1 MPRCDVGRIRQTEA
15 VSENIYDILESLRA
29 AALDNRDKG
38 DRFERLIKAFL
49 ETDPEWQQRFSTV
62 EFFTKWEHN
71 TGGKDIGIDLVAKNR
86 YEDGWSAIQ
95 CKFYD
100 AGAKIAKADIDSFL
114 AISYRPDFN
123 FTQRYL
129 FDTADGWSGN
139 AEETLKGQVQRIDI
153 SMLDDP
159 AIDWSAWSLDQPEKV
174 LYTGPKKLRP
184 HQTKALNDVRTGFTD
199 QDRGKLIMACGTGKT
214 FTSLKIAEELVG
226 KGGRVLFLV
235 PSIQLLSQSLRE
247 WMAQTTVGIRPF
259 AVCSDV
265 RVGRRDANSDDQDQS
280 TIDLSE
286 PPTTDPAKLAL
297 RYSQNPSPDAMTV
310 VFSTYQSIDVV
321 IQAQQHGL
329 DEFDLV
335 ISDEAH
341 RTSGVSIK
349 GEARLSHF
357 LKVHDANALK
367 AKKRLYMTATPRV
380 FDDSVKRKADDAEA
394 ILFDMDDD
402 NTFGK
407 ELHRLGFGQAV
418 ESNLLTDYKV
428 LVLAV
433 DENYVAKHFQA
444 QWGSEI
450 PLDDI
455 AKLVGCWNGLDKHF
469 KETDEAIS
477 DWRPMKTAVAF
488 ARDIASSKAAATV
501 FPEVSN
507 KINSAITDGDGRR
520 PLAVEAKH
528 VDGTM
533 GIHERNAKL
542 AWLEEGTDEAVCRIL
557 TNARCLSE
565 GVDVPALD
573 AVLFLTPRSSQVDVV
588 QSVGRVMRLAPGK
601 ELGYIILPVVIPA
614 GMSPEEALQDNERYR
629 VVWQVLQALR
639 SHDDRFNAE
648 INKINLNKK
657 RSPRIK
663 VISVTDPDDKFGDGE
678 GQDEGPQFEQQEF
691 EFPADEVI
699 DAMYARIVQ
708 KVGERQYWAKWAGEV
723 AVIAEKH
730 ITRIEGLLAHPY
742 SKQAVEFKRFLKG
755 LRGNLNQNITE
766 QEAIEMLAQHLI
778 TRPIFE
784 KLFEGYDF
792 SAHNPVAQVMEKMLA
807 VLDEKNLEDENQ
819 TLRGFYESVGRRVEG
834 VDNAEGKQKILI
846 ELYDNFFRAAFK
858 RSQEKLGIVYSPTEV
873 VDFIL
878 RSADAVLR
886 QEFDQALTDEDVHIL
901 DGFLGTGTF
910 LVRLLQS
917 GLIKQEDLPRKYAN
931 ELHGNEILLLAYYI
945 ATVNLETTYQELT
958 GESKAF
964 EGLVLTDTFQSWE
977 PDDRPDL
984 EVFQENNKRLE
995 ALKKLKIT
1003 VIVGNPPY
1011 SIGQDRANDQNV
1023 NEAYPSLDEEIRRTY
1038 GKEAAGSSIRGLYDS
1053 YVRAIKW
1060 ASLQISE
1067 RGVIAYVS
1075 NGGWIDSNSAD
1086 GMRLSLASEFS
1097 SIYVWNLR
1105 GNQRTAGEQ
1114 SRKEGGKVFGG
1125 GSRATVA
1132 ITVLVKN
1139 PEKSGAAEIF
1149 YTEVEDY
1156 LSREEKL
1163 ALVEATPTVLDLHS
1177 EMVKPNPHGDW
1188 INQRGADFAQFAALH
1203 GGDDWSIFGI
1213 TSKGLTTNRDA
1224 WIYNSSTSVVNS
1236 SVKKL
1241 IDTFRRSLLGT
1252 KVVDAKQISWSRR
1265 LESMLR
1271 LKRDIPEPSGELR
1284 LATYRPFFRQ
1294 QAHFSQS
1301 LNEDRRRI
1309 PLLYP
1314 YANAKNMGFY
1324 TTGSAAPQFA
1334 ALGVGPLPDLNFYG
1348 GGGGQF
1354 FPRYRYEQVGATE
1367 TGQGAFNFDDED
1379 TSEGYRQVD
1388 NVTDEALAKFRTV
1401 YPGQSVTKDDV
1412 FFYVYGVLHSDD
1424 YRTAYAS
1431 DLKKTLPRVPFATD
1445 FRTFVEAGR
1454 TLFELHVNYEE
1465 ADLHPLTGLEVTPLA
1480 GTDEYEFFAVEKTKF
1495 AGSGTNKDK
1504 STIVYNRNITLSG
1517 VPDAAHRYLLGSRSA
1532 LEWLMDRYQ
1541 VKVDSAS
1548 EIKNDPNEWSREV
1561 GNPRYILDLY
1571 ARIVTVSVETMKIV
1585 DGLPPLDIIES
1596 QS

>member
-1 MPRCDVGRIRQTEA
+1 

-29 AALDNRDKG
+29 SALDNRDKG

-62 EFFTKWEHN
+62 EFFTNWELN

-86 YEDGWSAIQ
+86 YDDGWSAIQ

-100 AGAKIAKADIDSFL
+100 AGTRIAKADIDSFL

-123 FTQRYL
+123 FTHRYL
-129 FDTADGWSGN
+129 FDTAEGWSGN

-174 LYTGPKKLRP
+174 LYTGPKFLRP
-184 HQTKALNDVRTGFTD
+184 HQIKALNDVRIGFTD

-247 WMAQTTVGIRPF
+247 WMAQTSVGIRPF

-265 RVGRRDANSDDQDQS
+265 RVGRRDANNDEQDQS

-297 RYSQNPSPDAMTV
+297 RYGQNPSPEAMTV

-357 LKVHDANALK
+357 LKVHDGDALK

-394 ILFDMDDD
+394 VLFDMADE

-407 ELHRLGFGQAV
+407 ELHRLGFGDAV

-488 ARDIASSKAAATV
+488 ARDIASSKVAATV

-507 KINSAITDGDGRR
+507 KINNAISEGDGRR
-520 PLAVEAKH
+520 PLVVEAKH

-542 AWLEEGTDEAVCRIL
+542 AWLKEGTDESVCRIL

-657 RSPRIK
+657 RSPRIS
-663 VISVTDPDDKFGDGE
+663 VISVTDPSDESGRGE
-678 GQDEGPQFEQQEF
+678 GQEDGPHFEQQEF
-691 EFPADEVI
+691 DFPADEVI

-708 KVGERQYWAKWAGEV
+708 KVGERQYWAKWASEV
-723 AVIAEKH
+723 AVIAEKQ
-730 ITRIEGLLAHPY
+730 ITRIEGLLAKPY
-742 SKQAVEFKRFLKG
+742 SKQAIEFKRFLKG
-755 LRGNLNQNITE
+755 LRGNLNDNITG
-766 QEAIEMLAQHLI
+766 QEAVEMLAQHLI

-784 KLFEGYDF
+784 KLFDGYHF
-792 SAHNPVAQVMEKMLA
+792 TSHNPVAQVMETMLA
-807 VLDEKNLEDENQ
+807 VLDEKNLEDENE
-819 TLRGFYESVGRRVEG
+819 TLRGFYDSVGRRVDG
-834 VDNAEGKQKILI
+834 VDNSEGKQKILI

-858 RSQEKLGIVYSPTEV
+858 RSQEKLGIVYSPTEI

-878 RSADAVLR
+878 RSANSVLEH
-886 QEFDQALTDEDVHIL
+886 EFGQTLTDENVHIL
-901 DGFLGTGTF
+901 DGFVGTGTF

-917 GLIKQEDLPRKYAN
+917 GLIKPEDLARKYAN

-945 ATVNLETTYQELT
+945 ATVNLETTYRELT
-958 GESKAF
+958 GDARAF
-964 EGLVLTDTFQSWE
+964 EGLVLADTFQSWE
-977 PDDRPDL
+977 PSDRPDL
-984 EVFQENNKRLE
+984 EVFEENNKRLE

-1011 SIGQDRANDQNV
+1011 SHKQGSSNDNNAN
-1023 NEAYPSLDEEIRRTY
+1023 EKYPALDDEIRATY
-1038 GKEAAGSSIRGLYDS
+1038 AERSNAKNKNALYDS
-1053 YVRAIKW
+1053 YIRAIKW
-1060 ASLQISE
+1060 AALRIE
-1067 RGVIAYVS
+1067 DRGVIAYVS
-1075 NGGWIDSNSAD
+1075 SNGWLDSKTAD
-1086 GMRLSLASEFS
+1086 GMRLALADEFS
-1097 SIYVWNLR
+1097 SIYIYDLR
-1105 GNQRTAGEQ
+1105 GNQRA
-1114 SRKEGGKVFGG
+1114 SDWRSEGGKVFGE
-1125 GSRATVA
+1125 GSQSGIA
-1132 ITVLVKN
+1132 ISVLVKR
-1139 PEKSGAAEIF
+1139 PGHVGPAEIY
-1149 YTEVEDY
+1149 YTAVNDGLTREAKLEAVASNDSVLGLPSRSIMPNKHGDWLSSRTEGFDQFIAAAGEPEGSIFGAMVNGLGTSRDAWVYASSATQLEASMKIAVETY
-1156 LSREEKL
+1156 KL
-1163 ALVEATPTVLDLHS
+1163 ALSGKVSRNEKKIKWSSSLENTLRRRREIDYDHSPPRTAMYRVFEKKRLYPDHVWLHRPRTVKEFFPTHTTPNCVIYITPS
-1177 EMVKPNPHGDW
+1177 
-1188 INQRGADFAQFAALH
+1188 A
-1203 GGDDWSIFGI
+1203 
-1213 TSKGLTTNRDA
+1213 TSKPFSALM
-1224 WIYNSSTSVVNS
+1224 
-1236 SVKKL
+1236 
-1241 IDTFRRSLLGT
+1241 
-1252 KVVDAKQISWSRR
+1252 VDVI
-1265 LESMLR
+1265 
-1271 LKRDIPEPSGELR
+1271 
-1284 LATYRPFFRQ
+1284 
-1294 QAHFSQS
+1294 
-1301 LNEDRRRI
+1301 
-1309 PLLYP
+1309 
-1314 YANAKNMGFY
+1314 
-1324 TTGSAAPQFA
+1324 
-1334 ALGVGPLPDLNFYG
+1334 PDLNLWG
-1348 GGGGQF
+1348 SEGGQAL
-1354 FPRYRYEQVGATE
+1354 PRYRYEPAEAT
-1367 TGQGAFNFDDED
+1367 TAGQGAFAFGDGEIID
-1379 TSEGYRQVD
+1379 GYQQVD
-1388 NVTDEALAKFRTV
+1388 NITDEALEVFRQAH
-1401 YPGQSVTKDDV
+1401 PGESISKDDV
-1412 FFYVYGVLHSDD
+1412 FFYTYGLLHSSG
-1424 YRTAYAS
+1424 YRTLYKT
-1431 DLKKTLPRVPFATD
+1431 DLRKTLPRVPIVKEFRAFA
-1445 FRTFVEAGR
+1445 EAG
-1454 TLFELHVNYEE
+1454 LSLSQLHLNYETVE
-1465 ADLHPLTGLEVTPLA
+1465 RFALVGLDAEPLPGVDP
-1480 GTDEYEFFAVEKTKF
+1480 YEFFAADKPKF
-1495 AGSGTNKDK
+1495 AGSGSSKDQ
-1504 STIVYNRNITLSG
+1504 SRLIYNRSITLSG
-1517 VPDAAHRYLLGSRSA
+1517 IPEQAHKYLLGSRSA
-1532 LEWLMDRYQ
+1532 LEWLIDRYQ
-1541 VKVDSAS
+1541 VKVDPAS
-1548 EIKNDPNEWSREV
+1548 EIRNDPNDWSREV
-1561 GNPRYILDLY
+1561 DDPRYILDLY

-1585 DGLPPLDIIES
+1585 ESLPPLDIIQPKS
-1596 QS
+1596 

>member
-1 MPRCDVGRIRQTEA
+1 M
-15 VSENIYDILESLRA
+15 SENIYDILESLRA
-29 AALDNRDKG
+29 SALDNRDKG

-62 EFFTKWEHN
+62 EFFTNWALN

-86 YEDGWSAIQ
+86 YDDGWSAIQ

-100 AGAKIAKADIDSFL
+100 AGTRIAKADIDSFL

-123 FTQRYL
+123 FTHRYL
-129 FDTADGWSGN
+129 FDTAEGWSGN

-174 LYTGPKKLRP
+174 LYTGPKFLRP
-184 HQTKALNDVRTGFTD
+184 HQIKALNDVRTGFTD

-247 WMAQTTVGIRPF
+247 WMAQTSVGIRPF

-265 RVGRRDANSDDQDQS
+265 RVGRRDANNDEQDQS

-297 RYSQNPSPDAMTV
+297 RYSQNPSPEAMTV

-329 DEFDLV
+329 EGFDLV

-357 LKVHDANALK
+357 LKVHDGDALK

-394 ILFDMDDD
+394 VLFDMADE

-407 ELHRLGFGQAV
+407 EFHRLGFGDAV

-488 ARDIASSKAAATV
+488 ARDIASSIAAATV

-507 KINSAITDGDGRR
+507 KINNAISEGDGRR
-520 PLAVEAKH
+520 PLVVEAKH

-542 AWLEEGTDEAVCRIL
+542 AWLKEGTDESVCRIL

-657 RSPRIK
+657 RSPRIS
-663 VISVTDPDDKFGDGE
+663 VISVTDPSDESGRGE
-678 GQDEGPQFEQQEF
+678 GQEDGPHFEQQEF
-691 EFPADEVI
+691 DFPADEVI

-708 KVGERQYWAKWAGEV
+708 KVGERQYWAKWASEV

-730 ITRIEGLLAHPY
+730 ITRIEGLLSKPY

-755 LRGNLNQNITE
+755 LRRNLNESITD

-778 TRPIFE
+778 TRPVFE
-784 KLFEGYDF
+784 KLFDGYHF
-792 SAHNPVAQVMEKMLA
+792 TSHNPVAQVMEKMLA
-807 VLDEKNLEDENQ
+807 VLDEKNLEDENE
-819 TLRGFYESVGRRVEG
+819 TLRGFYDSVGRRVDG
-834 VDNAEGKQKILI
+834 VDNSEGKQKILI
-846 ELYDNFFRAAFK
+846 ELYDNFFKAAFR
-858 RSQEKLGIVYSPTEV
+858 RSQEKLGIVYTPVEV
-873 VDFIL
+873 ADFVI
-878 RSADAVLR
+878 RSADAVLKR
-886 QEFDQALTDEDVHIL
+886 EFKQSLSDENVHIL
-901 DGFLGTGTF
+901 DGFTGTGTF
-910 LVRLLQS
+910 LARLLQS
-917 GLIKQEDLPRKYAN
+917 GLIRSEDLPRKYAS

-945 ATVNLETTYQELT
+945 ATVNLETSYQELI
-958 GESKAF
+958 GDARPF

-977 PDDRPDL
+977 PDDVPDL
-984 EVFQENNKRLE
+984 DVFTENNARLD
-995 ALKKLKIT
+995 ALKKLTIT
-1003 VIVGNPPY
+1003 VIVGNPPW
-1011 SIGQDRANDQNV
+1011 SVGQASANDNNA
-1023 NEAYPSLDEEIRRTY
+1023 NERYPALDDAIRKSYSDRSVATN
-1038 GKEAAGSSIRGLYDS
+1038 KNSLYDS
-1053 YVRAIKW
+1053 YIRAFKW
-1060 ASLQISE
+1060 ATLRIRD
-1067 RGVIAYVS
+1067 RGVVAFVS
-1075 NGGWIDSNSAD
+1075 NGGWIDSSTAD
-1086 GMRLSLASEFS
+1086 GLRKAFADEFT

-1105 GNQRTAGEQ
+1105 GNWRGGKA
-1114 SRKEGGKVFGG
+1114 EGGNVFPV
-1125 GSRATVA
+1125 TVSVS

-1139 PEKSGAAEIF
+1139 PDSPQPAQIHYAESADFLSGEQKIAEIAST
-1149 YTEVEDY
+1149 Y
-1156 LSREEKL
+1156 SI
-1163 ALVEATPTVLDLHS
+1163 LDLDS
-1177 EMVKPNPHGDW
+1177 RVIVPNAYGDW
-1188 INQRGADFAQFAALH
+1188 INQRREDFA
-1203 GGDDWSIFGI
+1203 
-1213 TSKGLTTNRDA
+1213 
-1224 WIYNSSTSVVNS
+1224 
-1236 SVKKL
+1236 KL
-1241 IDTFRRSLLGT
+1241 MPLVGT
-1252 KVVDAKQISWSRR
+1252 KDAVFSIASNGPTTSRDMWVYSSSKSRVVENVRRTLDTYSEVVAGRTVEDSKRISWSRGLR
-1265 LESMLR
+1265 KRAKNGERIDFNESALR
-1271 LKRDIPEPSGELR
+1271 TS
-1284 LATYRPFFRQ
+1284 AYRPFFRQ
-1294 QAHFSQS
+1294 HLYFDAR
-1301 LNEDRRRI
+1301 LNEIQSKMRSIFPTADSANWSIYQVGSGSDVPFSVLATRHI
-1309 PLLYP
+1309 PDLHLTG
-1314 YANAKNMGFY
+1314 A
-1324 TTGSAAPQFA
+1324 GSA
-1334 ALGVGPLPDLNFYG
+1334 
-1348 GGGGQF
+1348 GQV
-1354 FPRYRYEQVGATE
+1354 FPRYRYEQAGTTE
-1367 TGQGAFNFDDED
+1367 KGQGAFTLEEDEVVD
-1379 TSEGYRQVD
+1379 GYRRID
-1388 NVTDEALAKFRTV
+1388 NITDDALLRFRVV
-1401 YPGQSVTKDDV
+1401 YPNESIDKDDIY
-1412 FFYVYGVLHSDD
+1412 FYIYGLLHSKE
-1424 YRTAYAS
+1424 YREAYGA
-1431 DLKKTLPRVPFATD
+1431 DLKKMLPRIPFVEQ
-1445 FRTFVEAGR
+1445 FRPYVEAGR
-1454 TLFELHVNYEE
+1454 SLSRLHLDYEAVE
-1465 ADLHPLTGLEVTPLA
+1465 RYPLA
-1480 GTDEYEFFAVEKTKF
+1480 GLDVAPLDGTDEYEFFAVEKTKF
-1495 AGSGTNKDK
+1495 LGNGANKDK

-1517 VPDAAHRYLLGSRSA
+1517 VPDAAHRFLVGSRSA
-1532 LEWLMDRYQ
+1532 LEWVMDRYQ

-1548 EIKNDPNEWSREV
+1548 QIKNDPNDWSREV
-1561 GNPRYILDLY
+1561 GDPRYIIDLY
-1571 ARIVTVSVETMKIV
+1571 ARIVTVSVETVRTV
-1585 DGLPPLDIIES
+1585 DSLPPLDIIEPMS
-1596 QS
+1596 